1 MPRSGSVLDR
11 AGAGVHLQLAGNGCD
26 AIHVAEGAIHGQL
39 LVQVLATA
47 AVGFHGS
54 NSNDVDTVMLARANA
69 LVGDNG
75 YESPID
81 LLNSC
86 DADESDEKAFE
97 SDPVSPARTSSINSV
112 SAVRRPPLRLAYQ
125 ALDLTACSDQDGYH
139 RHDRV
144 KEWRWLGRK
153 VQRLTSVRLL
163 PHLHHDQPS
172 LVG

>member
-11 AGAGVHLQLAGNGCD
+11 AGAGVHLQLAGHGCD

-69 LVGDNG
+69 LVSDNG

-86 DADESDEKAFE
+86 DADESDEKTFE
-97 SDPVSPARTSSINSV
+97 SDPVSPAWKDPETV
-112 SAVRRPPLRLAYQ
+112 PLRSAARFAQRSEAGIERRGPY
-125 ALDLTACSDQDGYH
+125 
-139 RHDRV
+139 
-144 KEWRWLGRK
+144 WRD
-153 VQRLTSVRLL
+153 
-163 PHLHHDQPS
+163 P
-172 LVG
+172 